1 MRCFLFLIFSSLFFV
16 SCQSNQNQIPEVGNL
31 DSAAI
36 ALDTTMQLGFE
47 SSYEYHKTLVLNDK
61 LVYDVIGYGGPAA
74 KGEYAI
80 LRRGADNKADTLSK
94 GIREGVIIDALLAD
108 SNGNNKAE
116 VYVKVKSRATDSW
129 SKVIRL
135 ETGDQYSK

>member
-1 MRCFLFLIFSSLFFV
+1 MRSFLFLVLCSLFFV
-16 SCQSNQNQIPEVGNL
+16 SCQSNQNQIPVVGSL

-61 LVYDVIGYGGPAA
+61 LVYDVIGYGGSAT

-80 LRRGADNKADTLSK
+80 LRRGADNRADTLNK
-94 GIREGVIIDALLAD
+94 GLREGMITDVLLAD
-108 SNGNNKAE
+108 SNSNNKAE
-116 VYVKVKSRATDSW
+116 VYVKLKSRATDSL
-129 SKVIRL
+129 SKVIRF
-135 ETGDQYSK
+135 ETTDSYSK